1 MESFIL
7 HYDDFFPGDHE
18 KVVSGPVDNEF
29 IPLPAKDD
37 GSDHIAAGRLAQLLL
52 VVEDIEMLLD
62 QIDSES
68 SEEGMDVDELSRKIA
83 KLEILND
90 LDESDEDW
98 NDIPATNHADVNPV
112 AFTEEEDSWE
122 SGEDPNEE
130 SNGDEEKEETEVAEQ
145 TDDNV
150 LPTPTSPAITHSPR
164 HSLQLAHL
172 LSDTVSLTR
181 SSSQIPDELNTRLFM
196 LSQQLTSDIPGMF
209 ERR

>member
-7 HYDDFFPGDHE
+7 HYDDFFPGNHE
-18 KVVSGPVDNEF
+18 KGISGHIESEF

-37 GSDHIAAGRLAQLLL
+37 GGDHIAAGRRAQRLL

-68 SEEGMDVDELSRKIA
+68 SEEGVDVDELSRKIA

-90 LDESDEDW
+90 LDESDDDW
-98 NDIPATNHADVNPV
+98 NDIPATNQADGNPV
-112 AFTEEEDSWE
+112 VFAEEEDSWE
-122 SGEDPNEE
+122 GEEDLNGESSGEEE
-130 SNGDEEKEETEVAEQ
+130 EEEVKQ
-145 TDDNV
+145 IDDNM
-150 LPTPTSPAITHSPR
+150 PPSPTSPVIAHSPR

-181 SSSQIPDELNTRLFM
+181 SSSQIPDELSTRLFM
-196 LSQQLTSDIPGMF
+196 LSQQLTSDTPGMF
-209 ERR
+209 RRS